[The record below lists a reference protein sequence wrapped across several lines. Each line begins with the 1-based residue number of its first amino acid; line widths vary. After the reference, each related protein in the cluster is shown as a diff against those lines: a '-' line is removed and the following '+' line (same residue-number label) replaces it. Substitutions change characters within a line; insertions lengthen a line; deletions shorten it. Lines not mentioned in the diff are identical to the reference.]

1 MFLVYV
7 CVRMCVA
14 VPISVE
20 NIGMRKLKLKRI
32 VSRLYNMYDVYPSDL
47 WCTTS
52 PDDNIMFV
60 EMRTFFPLY
69 LECCYTLFA
78 LTHVWIICH
87 KNIQEYFGKIQ

>member
-32 VSRLYNMYDVYPSDL
+32 VSRCMMCILPIYGVLRVRM
-47 WCTTS
+47 TTS
-52 PDDNIMFV
+52 CLLKCGH
-60 EMRTFFPLY
+60 FFPLY
-69 LECCYTLFA
+69 LECYTLFA

-87 KNIQEYFGKIQ
+87 KNLQEYFGKIQ

>member
-7 CVRMCVA
+7 FVRMCVA

-32 VSRLYNMYDVYPSDL
+32 VSRLYNMYDVYPSNL

-60 EMRTFFPLY
+60 EMRTFFSSLSWVLY
-69 LECCYTLFA
+69 ALCSYTCVDNLS
-78 LTHVWIICH
+78 
-87 KNIQEYFGKIQ
+87 